1 MHFVDLG
8 GCFILTMRSLFSYL
22 YHYVDVINTCFHANS
37 LHYRLLRL
45 GFSTYYG
52 VMCTPIGEMGV
63 FSSNPALFRLIWSLN
78 GTLID
83 SGQQLLSCSD
93 MAEDTV

>member
-1 MHFVDLG
+1 MQ
-8 GCFILTMRSLFSYL
+8 ILSILIF
-22 YHYVDVINTCFHANS
+22 FFFF
-37 LHYRLLRL
+37 RL

-52 VMCTPIGEMGV
+52 VMCTPIEEMGV
-63 FSSNPALFRLIWSLN
+63 FWRGPAPFRLIRSLD

>member
-1 MHFVDLG
+1 MQTPPD
-8 GCFILTMRSLFSYL
+8 RP
-22 YHYVDVINTCFHANS
+22 
-37 LHYRLLRL
+37 LRL

-52 VMCTPIGEMGV
+52 VMCTPIEEMGV
-63 FSSNPALFRLIWSLN
+63 IWPKPRPVRLIWSTS
-78 GTLID
+78 GPLID